1 MEKLQFEI
9 VDVFTSSRFSGN
21 GLAVIKNGE
30 TLSDQQMQAI
40 AREFNLSE
48 TVFILSP
55 DNKAHSAKV
64 RIFTPAEELP
74 FAGHPT
80 VGAAVVVALSQLG
93 QGDDDIPSH
102 EDAIVILEEGIGI
115 IRAGVRFR
123 TGKAPFA
130 EFDLPRQPVEMD
142 NLPTN
147 DELSMVLGLS
157 STEIGFEN
165 HQPSCFEAG
174 MPFVFVPVR
183 DLEVIGNAI
192 ANAAAMEK
200 LLGNKRREI
209 FLYCRETVKND
220 SSFHARMFAPLL
232 GINEDPATGA
242 AVAAFAGVV
251 MKYDQP
257 ARGTKNYIIEQGIE
271 MGRPSEIYL
280 ELIIKDGLKNV
291 RIGGPV
297 VKVASGTLQV

>member
-1 MEKLQFEI
+1 MENLQFEI

-30 TLSDQQMQAI
+30 ALSDQQMQAI

-55 DNKAHSAKV
+55 ENKAHSANI

-80 VGAAVVVALSQLG
+80 VGAAVVVALTQLG
-93 QGDDDIPSH
+93 QGDDIPSH
-102 EDAIVILEEGIGI
+102 EDAIVILEEGIGT
-115 IRAGVRFR
+115 IRAGVSFR

-130 EFDLPRQPVEMD
+130 EFDLPRLPVEID

-183 DLEVIGNAI
+183 DLEVIGEAV

-200 LLGNKRREI
+200 LLGNKRREV

-242 AVAAFAGVV
+242 AVAAFGGVV

-271 MGRPSEIYL
+271 MGRPSEIHL
-280 ELIIKDGLKNV
+280 ELIINDALKNV
-291 RIGGPV
+291 RIGGHV
-297 VKVASGTLQV
+297 VKVASGTLEV